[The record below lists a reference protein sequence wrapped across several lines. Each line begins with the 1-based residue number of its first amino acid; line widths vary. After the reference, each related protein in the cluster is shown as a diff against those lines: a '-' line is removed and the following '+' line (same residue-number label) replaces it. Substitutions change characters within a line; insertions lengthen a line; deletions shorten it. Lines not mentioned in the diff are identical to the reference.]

1 MYSVDK
7 ILDFINNSE
16 NLKQDSVIERQPNR
30 DSVNEPTEEAKPSIT
45 DATQA
50 QTEAI
55 APKVPAP
62 EEIPSISLNS
72 LASDENIITDAKEY
86 KTVLRKLNKAIKNNS
101 YPCIVSING
110 INKVYNTETE
120 LNNELTTLKSNKRNQ
135 LKEVRKKNI
144 ENYKHYNKT
153 YNKDIDD
160 IEEDNVIYSKGPIKA
175 IRKDDKLY
183 KVPKTDSKDR
193 KRIYNSIKDN
203 KQVMVDLVKAK
214 DEREFKEINNNN
226 LKDDVLDIYKQHS
239 ENVFN
244 KDNTWT
250 KESFL
255 SLMNK
260 LIMEAS
266 PNANNN
272 TITSN
277 KPQYIAK
284 PKGLNPLLFKH

>member
-16 NLKQDSVIERQPNR
+16 NLKQDSVIERQPDR
-30 DSVNEPTEEAKPSIT
+30 DSINEEI
-45 DATQA
+45 
-50 QTEAI
+50 TEATPI
-55 APKVPAP
+55 LKTESQQQTLPVAT
-62 EEIPSISLNS
+62 PSG
-72 LASDENIITDAKEY
+72 LASDEVNNTDAKAPDLTTMEVKEY
-86 KTVLRKLNKAIKNNS
+86 KTVLRKLNKAIKNNN

-110 INKVYNTETE
+110 INKVYNNEIE
-120 LNNELTTLKSNKRNQ
+120 LNNELSTLKSNKRNQ

-144 ENYKHYNKT
+144 ENYKHYKQT

-214 DEREFKEINNNN
+214 DETEFKEINNNN

-266 PNANNN
+266 PNTNKN

-277 KPQYIAK
+277 RTQYGAK